1 MQTIKR
7 FILMIA
13 FLLIAFQFLS
23 AKGDKHDFIVSTG
36 WLSKHLKDP
45 DIVLIEIGQKAD
57 YDKEHIPGAVFMTR
71 NEISTPMG
79 SGLTLQIPSME
90 KLVGSFEN
98 AGVSNNSR
106 IILYYGNDWVTPT
119 ARFYLT
125 LDYMGLGENT
135 SILDGGLPE
144 WKKENLSLTSEK
156 TKIKK
161 GKINITHPNKN
172 AVVDVNYVEKNL
184 NNPKVQ
190 IVDARTQD
198 FYSGTD
204 TNYNRPGHIEGA
216 TNIPFT
222 SLTTDNA
229 PYLFKSKAELEKIYA
244 NANVSNGKTIVC
256 YCHIG
261 QQASLVYFI
270 AKYLGY
276 NDVHLYDGSYQEW
289 DKRKD
294 LPVIGAV
301 KRKLN

>member
-7 FILMIA
+7 FVLIIVILLTS
-13 FLLIAFQFLS
+13 FQLLQAR
-23 AKGDKHDFIVSTG
+23 GEKHDFIVSTD
-36 WLSKHLKDP
+36 WLLKHLKDSN
-45 DIVLIEIGQKAD
+45 IVLIEIGQKAD
-57 YDKEHIPGAVFMTR
+57 YDKAHIPGAVFMTR
-71 NEISTPMG
+71 DEISTPRG
-79 SGLTLQIPSME
+79 SGLTLQIPPMK
-90 KLVGSFEN
+90 KLIDSFER

-135 SILDGGLPE
+135 SILDGGLLQ
-144 WKKENLSLTSEK
+144 WKKENLPVTSEK

-161 GKINITHPNKN
+161 GKIIITHPDKD

-190 IVDARTQD
+190 IVDARTENY
-198 FYSGTD
+198 YSGVD
-204 TNYNRPGHIEGA
+204 TNYNRPGHIAGA
-216 TNIPFT
+216 TNISFT
-222 SLTTDNA
+222 SLTTENP
-229 PYLFKSKAELEKIYA
+229 PYLFKSVDDLKKIFSDA
-244 NANVSNGKTIVC
+244 NAGIGKTIVC

-276 NDVHLYDGSYQEW
+276 NAKLYDGSYQEW
-289 DKRKD
+289 DKRND

-301 KRKLN
+301 KRKMN

>member
-1 MQTIKR
+1 MQTFKR
-7 FILMIA
+7 FAVIIF
-13 FLLIAFQFLS
+13 FLVITFQLLS
-23 AKGDKHDFIVSTG
+23 AKDDKHNFIVSTK
-36 WLSKHLKDP
+36 WLSEHLKDP
-45 DIVLIEIGQKAD
+45 NIVLIEIGQKTD
-57 YDKEHIPGAVFMTR
+57 YDKAHIPGAVFMTR
-71 NEISTPMG
+71 DEISAPRG
-79 SGLTLQIPSME
+79 SGLTLQIPSMK
-90 KLVGSFEN
+90 KLIDSFEK

-125 LDYMGLGENT
+125 LDYMGFGGNT

-144 WKKENLSLTSEK
+144 WEKEKLSVTSEK
-156 TKIKK
+156 TKIKR
-161 GKINITHPNKN
+161 GKIKITHPDKG

-184 NNPKVQ
+184 NNPNIQV
-190 IVDARTQD
+190 VDARTEN
-198 FYSGTD
+198 FYSGVD
-204 TNYNRPGHIEGA
+204 TSYNRPGHIAGA

-222 SLTTDNA
+222 SLTTDNP
-229 PYLFKSKAELEKIYA
+229 PYLFKSKDELEKIYS

-276 NDVHLYDGSYQEW
+276 KAKLYDGSYQEW

-294 LPVIGAV
+294 LPVIGPV
-301 KRKLN
+301 KRKVN